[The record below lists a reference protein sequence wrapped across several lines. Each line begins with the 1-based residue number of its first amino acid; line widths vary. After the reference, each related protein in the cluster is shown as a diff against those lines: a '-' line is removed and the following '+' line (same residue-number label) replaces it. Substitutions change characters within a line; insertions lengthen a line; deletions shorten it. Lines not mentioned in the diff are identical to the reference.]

1 MGIRVGRTASKEQY
15 GFVYKRDKLSK
26 IGEFQFN
33 DTSDAF
39 EREPLIVRFRWS
51 AGIDFTLIPMHAK
64 PSDAVNEM
72 NALIQVYEES
82 TSIYGNDSI
91 ILGDLNADCS
101 YVCQS
106 CWSGVQLRSESAFHW
121 LIADD
126 VDTTVSNSN
135 CAYDRLIVTGDLLS
149 KVCCADVFR
158 FDTHF
163 NLTQDEAL
171 AVSDHFPVELKLIS
185 DPVITTQATASP
197 QTTSDTSP
205 ATSSS
210 YVTSNASPT
219 SLLSYVTSYTTSET
233 SSSYTS
239 STISS
244 STYGTSPID
253 QTQTVTEGNG
263 SWKP

>member
-1 MGIRVGRTASKEQY
+1 MFVLLVTSLILCSSYGYAQEELLLSAFNIQVFGQTKVSKPEVVQVLIQILARYDLIVVQEIRDIQETAFPELISQLNQVSDLYDHFMGIRVGRTASKEQY

-163 NLTQDEAL
+163 NLTQDE
-171 AVSDHFPVELKLIS
+171 
-185 DPVITTQATASP
+185 
-197 QTTSDTSP
+197 
-205 ATSSS
+205 
-210 YVTSNASPT
+210 
-219 SLLSYVTSYTTSET
+219 
-233 SSSYTS
+233 
-239 STISS
+239 
-244 STYGTSPID
+244 
-253 QTQTVTEGNG
+253 
-263 SWKP
+263 